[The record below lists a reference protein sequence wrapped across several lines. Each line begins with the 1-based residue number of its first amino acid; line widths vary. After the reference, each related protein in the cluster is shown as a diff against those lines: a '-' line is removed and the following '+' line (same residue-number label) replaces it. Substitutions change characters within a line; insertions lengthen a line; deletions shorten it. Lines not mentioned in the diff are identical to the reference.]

1 MQYKGTRVFTSEDFM
16 KIIGV
21 KSRGGMH
28 SFCRR
33 NGITPTKLSRSECVH
48 LCDENGFHKTYP
60 KGAWLFTMADMD
72 RALNV
77 QGIDRNLPQGNP
89 AGNVVSFSC
98 SEFHQLRVIEDVNGN
113 PWFVGKDVA
122 ESLGYGN
129 PKVSMR
135 EHVDSEDKALL
146 KQKNGM
152 GVVVLNENNSIVRKS
167 RTLEKHDSN
176 ENGSKRCVSHPLE
189 NHDINE
195 NDSKSLV
202 LGRLK
207 NRSTNENGS
216 KVWESS
222 TLENPFPSPINIT
235 GLNVPP
241 RGLTIINESGMYSLI
256 FGSKLES
263 ARRFKHWVTSEVL
276 PSIRRTGSY
285 SMEESNDSTS
295 NTVDSKLDEI
305 MKQIQSIKAY
315 LVTRDTAQ
323 VLVSREMMKE

>member
-1 MQYKGTRVFTSEDFM
+1 MQYKGNRVFTSEDFM

-28 SFCRR
+28 GFCKR
-33 NGITPTKLSRSECVH
+33 NGITPMKLSRSECVS
-48 LCDENGFHKTYP
+48 LCDENGFHKAYP

-77 QGIDRNLPQGNP
+77 QGVGSNLPQANP
-89 AGNVVSFSC
+89 AGNVMSFSNG
-98 SEFHQLRVIEDVNGN
+98 EFQQLRVIEDANGN

-122 ESLGYGN
+122 EDLGYEYTAN
-129 PKVSMR
+129 AIQD
-135 EHVDSEDKALL
+135 HVDFDDKATLRR
-146 KQKNGM
+146 KDGNG
-152 GVVVLNENNSIVRKS
+152 IVY
-167 RTLEKHDSN
+167 L
-176 ENGSKRCVSHPLE
+176 
-189 NHDINE
+189 
-195 NDSKSLV
+195 
-202 LGRLK
+202 
-207 NRSTNENGS
+207 NENGS
-216 KVWESS
+216 KVGDSS
-222 TLENPFPSPINIT
+222 TLETNGITENGSKSPVSEPLGNPFPSPINIT

-276 PSIRRTGSY
+276 PSIRRTGGY
-285 SMEESNDSTS
+285 SMKESNDGMS

-315 LVTRDTAQ
+315 LITRDTAQ
-323 VLVSREMMKE
+323 VLASREMMKE

>member
-1 MQYKGTRVFTSEDFM
+1 MQYKGNRVFTSEDFM

-77 QGIDRNLPQGNP
+77 QGINRSLPQANP
-89 AGNVVSFSC
+89 AGNVISFSC

-122 ESLGYGN
+122 ENLGYIKERN
-129 PKVSMR
+129 SIR
-135 EHVDSEDKALL
+135 DHVYFEDKALL
-146 KQKNGM
+146 KQKDGM
-152 GVVVLNENNSIVRKS
+152 GIVI
-167 RTLEKHDSN
+167 L
-176 ENGSKRCVSHPLE
+176 
-189 NHDINE
+189 NE

-202 LGRLK
+202 LGRLE

-216 KVWESS
+216 KGSISEPLGNHGTNENGSKMESRS

-276 PSIRRTGSY
+276 PSIRKTGSY
-285 SMEESNDSTS
+285 SMKESDDSMS
-295 NTVDSKLDEI
+295 NTVDEKLDEI
-305 MKQIQSIKAY
+305 VKQIRSIKAY
-315 LVTRDTAQ
+315 LITRDTAQ
-323 VLVSREMMKE
+323 VLVSRQMMKE

>member
-1 MQYKGTRVFTSEDFM
+1 MQYKGNRVFTSEDFM

-77 QGIDRNLPQGNP
+77 QGIDRSLPQGNP

-98 SEFHQLRVIEDVNGN
+98 SEFQQLRVIEDTNGN

-122 ESLGYGN
+122 ENLGYTN
-129 PKVSMR
+129 TRDAMVK
-135 EHVDSEDKALL
+135 HVDYEDKATL
-146 KQKNGM
+146 KQKDGM
-152 GVVVLNENNSIVRKS
+152 GIVVLNEN
-167 RTLEKHDSN
+167 
-176 ENGSKRCVSHPLE
+176 GSKGRKTRRLEINGITENSSKRSVLEPL
-189 NHDINE
+189 
-195 NDSKSLV
+195 
-202 LGRLK
+202 G
-207 NRSTNENGS
+207 
-216 KVWESS
+216 
-222 TLENPFPSPINIT
+222 NPFPSPINIT

-276 PSIRRTGSY
+276 PSIRKTGSY
-285 SMEESNDSTS
+285 SMKESDDSTS
-295 NTVDSKLDEI
+295 NTVDEKLDEI
-305 MKQIQSIKAY
+305 VKQIRSIKAY

>member
-1 MQYKGTRVFTSEDFM
+1 MQYKGNRVFTSEDFM

-33 NGITPTKLSRSECVH
+33 NGTTPTKLSRSECVH

-77 QGIDRNLPQGNP
+77 QGINRSLPQANP
-89 AGNVVSFSC
+89 AGNVISFSC

-122 ESLGYGN
+122 ENLGYELER
-129 PKVSMR
+129 KAIR
-135 EHVDSEDKALL
+135 DHVDCEDKALL

-152 GVVVLNENNSIVRKS
+152 GIVVLNEN
-167 RTLEKHDSN
+167 
-176 ENGSKRCVSHPLE
+176 GSKGSISEPLG
-189 NHDINE
+189 NH
-195 NDSKSLV
+195 
-202 LGRLK
+202 G
-207 NRSTNENGS
+207 TNENGS
-216 KVWESS
+216 KGRK
-222 TLENPFPSPINIT
+222 TRRLEINGITENGSKRSILEPLGNPFPSPINIT

-241 RGLTIINESGMYSLI
+241 RGLTIINESGMYSLT

-276 PSIRRTGSY
+276 PSIRRTGGY
-285 SMEESNDSTS
+285 SMKESGDSTS
-295 NTVDSKLDEI
+295 NTVDEKLDEI
-305 MKQIQSIKAY
+305 VKQIRSIKAY
-315 LVTRDTAQ
+315 LITRDTAQ
-323 VLVSREMMKE
+323 VLVSRQMMKE